1 MTILRLLKR
10 NNFHLCAIVIT
21 VTKAMK
27 DLPAHKIIIP
37 MITTIITKK
46 ILNNFRKVK
55 FFF

>member
-27 DLPAHKIIIP
+27 DLPAQKTIIP